1 MVLDRV
7 VNWVVRMFRVDITAF
22 DEAKLDPAA
31 TISSL
36 LVVLAASFVAGLGTW
51 IWAAVEDIPDKGE
64 VAVRSF
70 ILGGLLQTV
79 VWLAWVGV
87 VYVVLTQLY
96 RSVADV
102 QQLVRTMGLA
112 FVPMALG
119 VFVFISFLAIPLGI
133 FALVATFVFTQ
144 YAIATATT
152 ASSGQITYAN
162 LAGFLV
168 FAVIMGIL
176 GTAPETGAGFAPGVF
191 FFSQFTSF

>member
-1 MVLDRV
+1 MLDRV
-7 VNWVVRMFRVDITAF
+7 VNWLIRLFRLDITAL

-31 TISSL
+31 TVTSL
-36 LVVLAASFVAGLGTW
+36 LVVVAASFVAGLGTW
-51 IWAAVEDIPDKGE
+51 IWAAVEDVPDKGE

-70 ILGGLLQTV
+70 ILGGLLMAAM
-79 VWLAWVGV
+79 WLVWVGV

-96 RSVADV
+96 RSVADI
-102 QQLVRTMGLA
+102 QQLIRTMGLA

-119 VFVFISFLAIPLGI
+119 VLIFISFLAIPLGV

-168 FAVIMGIL
+168 FAIVMGIL